1 MLELSAE
8 LRSETGRANKQVRK
22 QGLIPAI
29 LYGQKVK
36 NVALSVKEPDFE
48 KLYQE
53 AGESTLI
60 KLKIGGEQDKAK
72 QRIVLIHEVAKDPV
86 SGKPIHIDFYQVKMD
101 KVISVEV
108 PLVFVGQ
115 SAAVEKEEGVLIKNI
130 QQLEVEALPQDLPHE
145 ITVDISSL
153 KTFEDN
159 IYVKD
164 LQIPDKVKLTA
175 SPDEVVAS
183 VIPPRTKAELEELE
197 EAPAEKVEEVEV
209 EEKGKAKEEVEEEAK
224 EEPKKEAAE
233 GEKEEV
239 KEEK

>member
-36 NVALSVKEPDFE
+36 NVALSIKEPDFE
-48 KLYQE
+48 KLYQQ

-60 KLKIGGEQDKAK
+60 KLKIGDEQDKAK

-108 PLVFVGQ
+108 PLVFIGQ

-130 QQLEVEALPQDLPHE
+130 QQVEVEALPQDLPHE
-145 ITVDISSL
+145 ITVDISLL

-233 GEKEEV
+233 EEKEEA
-239 KEEK
+239 KEE